1 MKNIFN
7 ITFIIFFTTFIFTQE
22 VEEEVDPNIER
33 VEKIQDLIDRVEQ
46 NRAELSSLDK
56 ARLDEFIK
64 KG

>member
-46 NRAELSSLDK
+46 NRAELSSLD
-56 ARLDEFIK
+56 LSLIHI
-64 KG
+64 